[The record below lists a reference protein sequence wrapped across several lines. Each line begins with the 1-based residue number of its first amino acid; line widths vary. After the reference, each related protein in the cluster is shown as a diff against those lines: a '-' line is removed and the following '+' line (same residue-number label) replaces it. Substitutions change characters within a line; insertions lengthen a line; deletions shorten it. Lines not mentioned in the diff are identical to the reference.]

1 MSLNKTLNVR
11 LDTVYNTILDFQ
23 FTILMTVQQVIIFLF
38 ILQLT

>member
-11 LDTVYNTILDFQ
+11 LDTVYNTILNFQ